1 MLPPQALLL
10 DDTHYQRSLQEIH
23 QTQHQAVLTGDHNRQ
38 RLEASSRQAL
48 Y

>member
-38 RLEASSRQAL
+38 RRKVGSLQAP
-48 Y
+48 